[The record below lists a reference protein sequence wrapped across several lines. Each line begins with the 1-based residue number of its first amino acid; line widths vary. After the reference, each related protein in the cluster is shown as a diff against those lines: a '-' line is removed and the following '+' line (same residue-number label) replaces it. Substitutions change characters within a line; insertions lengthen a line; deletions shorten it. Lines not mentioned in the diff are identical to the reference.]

1 MGASSGHLAALGAA
15 ICWAVSAFI
24 FETAGRRIGSLA
36 LNLIRLIVA
45 FPLLA
50 AIAWAWRGAALPLD
64 VSARGWVWLAASGV
78 IGFNFGDLCLYRA
91 YLLIGARL
99 STLMMSLVPPL
110 TALIGWLMLGETL
123 TRRDLAGMALIAG
136 GIAWAVL
143 EERPARGGRLGGD
156 TRSPRGLSGDARS
169 RGWSDDTRPPRG
181 LPGDARS
188 RVLPGD
194 TRSRDCLG
202 DTRSRVLPAGVA
214 LGAGAALGQA
224 GGLVLSKI
232 GMGDTSAL
240 VATQVR
246 VLAGIGGF
254 IVLFFALRWW
264 PRFRA
269 ALGDRRAL
277 GYAGLGA
284 FFGPVCGVTLSLV
297 AVHAVAAG
305 VAASLMATTPL
316 LMLPLGVAL
325 GRERISAAG
334 LAGAVLAVAG
344 VVVLCL

>member
-15 ICWAVSAFI
+15 VCWAVSAFI

-64 VSARGWVWLAASGV
+64 VSARGWAWLAASGV

-110 TALIGWLMLGETL
+110 TALIGWLMLGETV
-123 TRRDLAGMALIAG
+123 TRRDLVGMALIAG

-143 EERPARGGRLGGD
+143 EERPARGDGSPGD
-156 TRSPRGLSGDARS
+156 TPSPRVLSGDARS
-169 RGWSDDTRPPRG
+169 SV
-181 LPGDARS
+181 LPGDTRS
-188 RVLPGD
+188 RVLSGD

-254 IVLFFALRWW
+254 IVLFFVLRWW

>member
-78 IGFNFGDLCLYRA
+78 IGFNFGDLCLYRT

-169 RGWSDDTRPPRG
+169 R
-181 LPGDARS
+181 
-188 RVLPGD
+188 VLP
-194 TRSRDCLG
+194 G

-254 IVLFFALRWW
+254 IVLFFVLRWW